1 MKKTE
6 FGGKLTRIPSPYDAT
21 SWKTERSAV
30 AVLMHWM
37 REIIEQKQID
47 LGLPDVDTSGTD
59 RKSPDIIICE
69 SRRSQNVLCVIE
81 AKHPYFDVF
90 DYENLRKPAWEKA
103 NARKAKYFA
112 TTNFKELIWF
122 NTQKVN
128 EQKKEEEQVVD
139 RYHLSEIE
147 NLDLVEETR
156 YKESIV
162 KQLESFLNKLY
173 AVHTGRE
180 PEPKLP
186 TDEFLIYRL
195 QDKIRRLSRYYTE
208 IIYNRYHK
216 DNAFAKELGEW
227 FVSQGWSFAPWQPQ
241 DFDKAARQTA
251 YLLVNKIL
259 FYNVLQA
266 KRPSELPLLKIPEG
280 LLKGAQLQ
288 KILQSFFDE
297 VLKIDYETIYT
308 TDFIDTVAFPDDKE
322 VIKEIEDLVKVLRQY
337 DFSKLRD
344 IIGPIFERLIPTDE
358 RHNLGQYFTNPDVV
372 DIILRFC
379 LKQDDDKILDPA
391 CGAGTFLVR
400 AYQHKKLANQRLS
413 HEGILDTLWGN
424 DIAKFP
430 AHLSTINLAIRDL
443 SIDKNYPNILQEDF
457 FNLLSTEGGFELPEK
472 WRKTRAKTL
481 GVKER
486 EVTYPRWFD
495 CVVGNP
501 PYTRQEEMPEIAPKV
516 KEYKERLIDKA
527 LKDIKGKRIA
537 EISKRAGIHAYF
549 FVHGTKFLQNGGRFG
564 FIVSNSWLDVDYGK
578 GLQEFFLNNYKIV
591 AIIESKVE
599 RWFEQADVNTC
610 IVILE
615 KCNDKKERDENLVR
629 FVYLFKRLD
638 YFIPQ
643 AQEMWQKQIER
654 LDEIDKLKKTI
665 MAHSE
670 FYQNEELR
678 ILPKSQAEL
687 WEEGFDKES
696 GKYVGAKWG
705 KYLRAPEIFFK
716 ILEKGKG
723 KLVPLK
729 EVAEVRRGFTTGADP
744 WFYVEDLTYSLDEE
758 QFEKITGQERE
769 KVKRKGLRL
778 IRSGDGT
785 HWLIE
790 GRYLA
795 PVTRN
800 PDDFPGIRIRE
811 ADIKT
816 RAVVIDMPRKNLRN
830 KHVEAYIKHGE
841 RKLYDMGKGRQMIPA
856 TTLTCSGRRHWY
868 QLPDIQASRLL
879 WQKAIDRY
887 HRHYICDIPTLAN
900 QRFYNVYPKVSD
912 DEMLIACWLNSS
924 FTSLYLEFQRAAM
937 GLGAIEA
944 TVEEVRQLPVIEPS
958 RISEPLKEKLAVAF
972 RHLCRSPIES
982 IFEEVHRKDRQDLD
996 RLILEAL
1003 GFEDIEEHKHI
1014 LSELYNELTNL
1025 AKARLERAKSFGKKQ
1040 KTKEG
1045 IDIDLLV
1052 KTVMD
1057 KLGDDTLGK
1066 FYREKILSHKPLRT
1080 RSLPRVPGEVKLEQ
1094 ELFGWRLSSGREHI
1108 DCTSE
1113 MEARYLKVWLET
1125 GLESIKIPKDA
1136 DYLEEIVPEL
1146 ESLKQKTDEVF
1157 EDYLGSI
1164 LDPRLR
1170 QRLLHQLWQEVTK

>member
-1 MKKTE
+1 MKKAE

-37 REIIEQKQID
+37 REIIEQKNLD
-47 LGLPDVDTSGTD
+47 LGLPDVDTSGAD

-90 DYENLRKPAWEKA
+90 DYEELKKPAWEKA

-128 EQKKEEEQVVD
+128 EQKNEEEQVVD
-139 RYHLSEIE
+139 RYCLSDIE
-147 NLDLVEETR
+147 NLDNIEGTR
-156 YKESIV
+156 YKESIT
-162 KQLESFLNKLY
+162 KQLDIFFSKLY
-173 AVHTGRE
+173 AVYTGKE

-216 DNAFAKELGEW
+216 DNVFAKELGEW

-379 LKQDDDKILDPA
+379 LKQDDGKILDPA

-400 AYQHKKLANQRLS
+400 AYQHKKLWNQRLS

-443 SIDKNYPNILQEDF
+443 GVDKNYPNILQEDF

-495 CVVGNP
+495 CIVGNP

-516 KEYKERLIDKA
+516 KEYKKRLIDKA

-549 FVHGTKFLQNGGRFG
+549 FVHGMKFLRDGGRFG

-578 GLQEFFLNNYKIV
+578 GLQEFFLNNYRII

-615 KCNDKKERDENLVR
+615 KCKDKKERDENLVR
-629 FVYLFKRLD
+629 FVYLFNRLD

-643 AQEMWQKQIER
+643 AQEMWQEQIER

-665 MAHSE
+665 MAHSGL
-670 FYQNEELR
+670 YQNEELR

-687 WEEGFDKES
+687 WEEGFDKEA

-716 ILEKGKG
+716 ILEKGKS

-729 EVAEVRRGFTTGADP
+729 EIAEVRRGFTTGVNEF
-744 WFYVEDLTYSLDEE
+744 FYLTEEEIKRRGIEKGFWMHQDDKGNWVANYIIKSPRECKSIVVKPEDLKYRVLMIHKDKKDLKRTNVLKYIQEGESKDYHLRPTCASRERWYDLGERGLGKGLWIYVINDRYISFLNKSKVYSDCELFDIYFNDGEVVIPILNSSVTALFSEVESRLGLGQGALKKQVYEISLLPIAKLSLFSKEQEENLKKAFSRLSGRAVGSVFSEFGASSPEDVSLDKVKPDRRELDKIVMGEILGLSDEE
-758 QFEKITGQERE
+758 QLE
-769 KVKRKGLRL
+769 V
-778 IRSGDGT
+778 
-785 HWLIE
+785 
-790 GRYLA
+790 Y
-795 PVTRN
+795 
-800 PDDFPGIRIRE
+800 
-811 ADIKT
+811 
-816 RAVVIDMPRKNLRN
+816 RAVVDLVK
-830 KHVEAYIKHGE
+830 
-841 RKLYDMGKGRQMIPA
+841 
-856 TTLTCSGRRHWY
+856 
-868 QLPDIQASRLL
+868 
-879 WQKAIDRY
+879 
-887 HRHYICDIPTLAN
+887 
-900 QRFYNVYPKVSD
+900 
-912 DEMLIACWLNSS
+912 
-924 FTSLYLEFQRAAM
+924 
-937 GLGAIEA
+937 
-944 TVEEVRQLPVIEPS
+944 S
-958 RISEPLKEKLAVAF
+958 RIEK
-972 RHLCRSPIES
+972 
-982 IFEEVHRKDRQDLD
+982 
-996 RLILEAL
+996 
-1003 GFEDIEEHKHI
+1003 
-1014 LSELYNELTNL
+1014 
-1025 AKARLERAKSFGKKQ
+1025 AKSFGKRR

-1066 FYREKILSHKPLRT
+1066 FYQERILTHKPLRT

-1108 DCTSE
+1108 DCASE
-1113 MEARYLKVWLET
+1113 MEARYLKVWLEA
-1125 GLESIKIPKDA
+1125 GLDSIKIPKDEA
-1136 DYLEEIVPEL
+1136 YLGEIVPKL
-1146 ESLKQKTDEVF
+1146 ESLKQKIDEIF

-1164 LDPRLR
+1164 LDPKLR
-1170 QRLLHQLWQEVTK
+1170 QRLLHQLWQGATK

>member
-1 MKKTE
+1 MKKSE

-37 REIIEQKQID
+37 REIIEQKKLD
-47 LGLPDVDTSGTD
+47 LGLPDVDTSGAD
-59 RKSPDIIICE
+59 RKSPDIIIYE

-81 AKHPYFDVF
+81 AKHPYFNVF
-90 DYENLRKPAWEKA
+90 DYENLKKPAWEKA

-128 EQKKEEEQVVD
+128 EQKNEEEQVVD
-139 RYHLSEIE
+139 RYCLSDIE
-147 NLDLVEETR
+147 NLDNIEGTR
-156 YKESIV
+156 YKESIT
-162 KQLESFLNKLY
+162 KQLDIFFSKLY
-173 AVHTGRE
+173 AVYTGKE

-195 QDKIRRLSRYYTE
+195 QDKIRRLSKYYTE

-379 LKQDDDKILDPA
+379 LKQDDGKILDPA

-400 AYQHKKLANQRLS
+400 AYQHKKLWNQRSS

-443 SIDKNYPNILQEDF
+443 GVDKNYPNILQEDF

-495 CVVGNP
+495 CIVGNP

-527 LKDIKGKRIA
+527 LKDIKGKRVA

-549 FVHGTKFLQNGGRFG
+549 FVHGMKFLRNGGRFG

-578 GLQEFFLNNYKIV
+578 GLQEFFLNNYKII

-629 FVYLFKRLD
+629 FVYLFNRLD

-643 AQEMWQKQIER
+643 AQEMWQEQIER

-665 MAHSE
+665 MAHSQ

-678 ILPKSQAEL
+678 IFPKSQKEL
-687 WEEGFDKES
+687 WEEGFDRET
-696 GKYVGAKWG
+696 GKYAGAKWG

-716 ILEKGKG
+716 IIEKGKG

-729 EVAEVRRGFTTGADP
+729 EIAQVRFGIKTGANEFFYLTEEEIKRRGIEREFWTHQDDKGNWVANYIIKSP
-744 WFYVEDLTYSLDEE
+744 RECKSIVVKPEDLKYRVLMIHKD
-758 QFEKITGQERE
+758 K
-769 KVKRKGLRL
+769 KHLR
-778 IRSGDGT
+778 GT
-785 HWLIE
+785 
-790 GRYLA
+790 
-795 PVTRN
+795 
-800 PDDFPGIRIRE
+800 
-811 ADIKT
+811 
-816 RAVVIDMPRKNLRN
+816 
-830 KHVEAYIKHGE
+830 
-841 RKLYDMGKGRQMIPA
+841 
-856 TTLTCSGRRHWY
+856 
-868 QLPDIQASRLL
+868 
-879 WQKAIDRY
+879 
-887 HRHYICDIPTLAN
+887 
-900 QRFYNVYPKVSD
+900 NV
-912 DEMLIACWLNSS
+912 
-924 FTSLYLEFQRAAM
+924 
-937 GLGAIEA
+937 
-944 TVEEVRQLPVIEPS
+944 
-958 RISEPLKEKLAVAF
+958 LK
-972 RHLCRSPIES
+972 
-982 IFEEVHRKDRQDLD
+982 
-996 RLILEAL
+996 
-1003 GFEDIEEHKHI
+1003 
-1014 LSELYNELTNL
+1014 
-1025 AKARLERAKSFGKKQ
+1025 
-1040 KTKEG
+1040 
-1045 IDIDLLV
+1045 
-1052 KTVMD
+1052 
-1057 KLGDDTLGK
+1057 
-1066 FYREKILSHKPLRT
+1066 
-1080 RSLPRVPGEVKLEQ
+1080 
-1094 ELFGWRLSSGREHI
+1094 
-1108 DCTSE
+1108 
-1113 MEARYLKVWLET
+1113 
-1125 GLESIKIPKDA
+1125 
-1136 DYLEEIVPEL
+1136 
-1146 ESLKQKTDEVF
+1146 
-1157 EDYLGSI
+1157 
-1164 LDPRLR
+1164 
-1170 QRLLHQLWQEVTK
+1170 

>member
-1 MKKTE
+1 MKKSE

-90 DYENLRKPAWEKA
+90 DYEELKKPAWEKA

-128 EQKKEEEQVVD
+128 EQKNEEEQVVD
-139 RYHLSEIE
+139 RYCLSDIE
-147 NLDLVEETR
+147 NLDNIEGTR
-156 YKESIV
+156 YKESIT
-162 KQLESFLNKLY
+162 KQLDIFFSKLY
-173 AVHTGRE
+173 AVYTGKE

-195 QDKIRRLSRYYTE
+195 QDKIRRLSKYYTE

-216 DNAFAKELGEW
+216 DNVFAKELGEW

-266 KRPSELPLLKIPEG
+266 KRPSELPPLKIPEG

-308 TDFIDTVAFPDDKE
+308 TDFIDNVAFPDDKE
-322 VIKEIEDLVKVLRQY
+322 VIKEIEDLVRVLRQY

-344 IIGPIFERLIPTDE
+344 IIGPIFERLIPQDE

-443 SIDKNYPNILQEDF
+443 GVDKNYPNILQEDF

-495 CVVGNP
+495 CIVGNP

-549 FVHGTKFLQNGGRFG
+549 FVHGMKFLPDGGRFG

-578 GLQEFFLNNYKIV
+578 GLQEFFLNNYKII

-615 KCNDKKERDENLVR
+615 KCKDKKERDENLVR
-629 FVYLFKRLD
+629 FVYLFERLD
-638 YFIPQ
+638 YFIPR
-643 AQEMWQKQIER
+643 AQEMWQEQVGR
-654 LDEIDKLKKTI
+654 LNEIDKLTKTI
-665 MAHSE
+665 MAHSQ

-678 ILPKSQAEL
+678 IFPKSQAEL

-696 GKYVGAKWG
+696 GRYLGAKWG
-705 KYLRAPEIFFK
+705 KYLRAPEIFFR

-729 EVAEVRRGFTTGADP
+729 QVAKVRFGIKTGANEF
-744 WFYVEDLTYSLDEE
+744 FYLTEEEIKRRVIEKEFWMHQDEKGNWVPNYVIKSPRECKSIRVKPEDLKYRVLMIHKDKKDLRRTNILQYIREGESKGYHLRPTCASRERWYDLGERKPYGFLHPMIHNDRQLIGLNRSSVYVDHNLFEIQPKRRDSLMPISLFFASSIAPLIKELGGRVNLGEGALKTEGIDIERLLTVTPSALSEWQVDALQAWMNKHGEFAHSSLFSELGALSAEGVSLDKVRPDRRELDKIVMGEILDLTDEE
-758 QFEKITGQERE
+758 QLE
-769 KVKRKGLRL
+769 V
-778 IRSGDGT
+778 
-785 HWLIE
+785 
-790 GRYLA
+790 Y
-795 PVTRN
+795 
-800 PDDFPGIRIRE
+800 
-811 ADIKT
+811 
-816 RAVVIDMPRKNLRN
+816 RAVVDLVK
-830 KHVEAYIKHGE
+830 
-841 RKLYDMGKGRQMIPA
+841 
-856 TTLTCSGRRHWY
+856 
-868 QLPDIQASRLL
+868 
-879 WQKAIDRY
+879 
-887 HRHYICDIPTLAN
+887 
-900 QRFYNVYPKVSD
+900 
-912 DEMLIACWLNSS
+912 
-924 FTSLYLEFQRAAM
+924 
-937 GLGAIEA
+937 
-944 TVEEVRQLPVIEPS
+944 S
-958 RISEPLKEKLAVAF
+958 RIEK
-972 RHLCRSPIES
+972 
-982 IFEEVHRKDRQDLD
+982 
-996 RLILEAL
+996 
-1003 GFEDIEEHKHI
+1003 
-1014 LSELYNELTNL
+1014 
-1025 AKARLERAKSFGKKQ
+1025 AKSFGKRR

-1057 KLGDDTLGK
+1057 KLGEDTLGK
-1066 FYREKILSHKPLRT
+1066 FYRENILTHKPLRT
-1080 RSLPRVPGEVKLEQ
+1080 KSLPKVSGEVKLEQ
-1094 ELFGWRLSSGREHI
+1094 ELFGWRLSSGRGHI

-1113 MEARYLKVWLET
+1113 MEARYLKVWLEA
-1125 GLESIKIPKDA
+1125 GLDSIKIPKDE
-1136 DYLEEIVPEL
+1136 DYLGGIVPEL
-1146 ESLKQKTDEVF
+1146 ESLKQKTDGIF

-1170 QRLLHQLWQEVTK
+1170 QRLLHQLWQEVAK

>member
-1 MKKTE
+1 MKKSE

-37 REIIEQKQID
+37 REIIEQKKLD
-47 LGLPDVDTSGTD
+47 LGLPDVDTSGAD
-59 RKSPDIIICE
+59 RKSPDIIIYE

-81 AKHPYFDVF
+81 AKHPHFNVF
-90 DYENLRKPAWEKA
+90 DYENLKKPAWEKA

-128 EQKKEEEQVVD
+128 EQKNEEEQVVD
-139 RYHLSEIE
+139 RYCLSDIE
-147 NLDLVEETR
+147 NLDNIEGTR
-156 YKESIV
+156 YRESIT
-162 KQLESFLNKLY
+162 KQLDIFFSKLY
-173 AVHTGRE
+173 AVYTGKE

-195 QDKIRRLSRYYTE
+195 QDKIRRLSKYYTE

-344 IIGPIFERLIPTDE
+344 IIGPIFEKLIPTDE

-379 LKQDDDKILDPA
+379 LKQDDGKILDPA

-400 AYQHKKLANQRLS
+400 AYQHKKLWNQRLS
-413 HEGILDTLWGN
+413 HEEILDTLWGN

-443 SIDKNYPNILQEDF
+443 GVDKNYPNILQEDF

-495 CVVGNP
+495 CIVGNP

-549 FVHGTKFLQNGGRFG
+549 FVHGMKFLRNGGRFG

-578 GLQEFFLNNYKIV
+578 GLQEFFLNNYKII

-599 RWFEQADVNTC
+599 RWFEEADVNTC

-615 KCNDKKERDENLVR
+615 KCKDKKEREENLVR

-638 YFIPQ
+638 YFIPP
-643 AQEMWQKQIER
+643 ALEMWQKQIER

-670 FYQNEELR
+670 FYRNEELR

-687 WEEGFDKES
+687 WEEGFDKETRE
-696 GKYVGAKWG
+696 YLGAKWG

-729 EVAEVRRGFTTGADP
+729 EIATVRRGFTTGANEF
-744 WFYVEDLTYSLDEE
+744 FYLTEEEIKRRGIEREFWMHQDEKGNWVPNYVIKSPRECKSIVVKPGDLKYRVLMIHKDKKSLKGTSVLKYIREGESKGYHLRPTCASRERWYEVGEREFGRGLWVYVINDRYISFFNESKVYSDCELFDLYLSDGEVIIPVLNSSVTALFSEVESRLGLGQGALKKQVYEISLLPITKSSLFSKEQARNLKEAFNKLSKRQVGSVFSEFGASSPEEVSLDKVKPDRRELDKIVMGEILGLTDEE
-758 QFEKITGQERE
+758 QLE
-769 KVKRKGLRL
+769 V
-778 IRSGDGT
+778 
-785 HWLIE
+785 
-790 GRYLA
+790 Y
-795 PVTRN
+795 
-800 PDDFPGIRIRE
+800 
-811 ADIKT
+811 
-816 RAVVIDMPRKNLRN
+816 RAVVDLVK
-830 KHVEAYIKHGE
+830 
-841 RKLYDMGKGRQMIPA
+841 
-856 TTLTCSGRRHWY
+856 
-868 QLPDIQASRLL
+868 
-879 WQKAIDRY
+879 
-887 HRHYICDIPTLAN
+887 
-900 QRFYNVYPKVSD
+900 
-912 DEMLIACWLNSS
+912 
-924 FTSLYLEFQRAAM
+924 
-937 GLGAIEA
+937 
-944 TVEEVRQLPVIEPS
+944 S
-958 RISEPLKEKLAVAF
+958 RIEK
-972 RHLCRSPIES
+972 
-982 IFEEVHRKDRQDLD
+982 
-996 RLILEAL
+996 
-1003 GFEDIEEHKHI
+1003 
-1014 LSELYNELTNL
+1014 
-1025 AKARLERAKSFGKKQ
+1025 AKSFGKRR

-1066 FYREKILSHKPLRT
+1066 FYREKVLTHKPLRT
-1080 RSLPRVPGEVKLEQ
+1080 KSLPKVSGEVKLEQ

-1108 DCTSE
+1108 DCSSE
-1113 MEARYLKVWLET
+1113 MEARYLKVWLEA
-1125 GLESIKIPKDA
+1125 GLDSIKIPKDE
-1136 DYLEEIVPEL
+1136 DYFKEIVPKL

-1164 LDPRLR
+1164 LDPKLR
-1170 QRLLHQLWQEVTK
+1170 QRLLHQLWQEAIR

>member
-1 MKKTE
+1 MKKSE
-6 FGGKLTRIPSPYDAT
+6 LRGKRRIPSPYDAT
-21 SWKTERSAV
+21 SRKTERSAV

-37 REIIEQKQID
+37 REIIEQKKLD
-47 LGLPDVDTSGTD
+47 LGLPDVDTSGAD

-69 SRRSQNVLCVIE
+69 SRRSQDVLCVIE

-103 NARKAKYFA
+103 NVRKAKYFA

-128 EQKKEEEQVVD
+128 EQRNEEEQVVD
-139 RYHLSEIE
+139 KYPLAEIE
-147 NLDLVEETR
+147 NLDLIEETR
-156 YKESIV
+156 YKEAIIQ
-162 KQLESFLNKLY
+162 QLEIFLARLY
-173 AVHTGRE
+173 AVHSGRE
-180 PEPKLP
+180 AEPKLP

-195 QDKIRRLSRYYTE
+195 HSKIERLSKYYTE

-216 DNAFAKELGEW
+216 DNAFAKELGRW
-227 FVSQGWSFAPWQPQ
+227 FISQGWSFAPWQPR

-259 FYNVLQA
+259 FYNVLQS
-266 KRPSELPLLKIPEG
+266 KRPGELPQLKIPEG

-297 VLKIDYETIYT
+297 VLKVDYQTIYT
-308 TDFIDTVAFPDDKE
+308 ADFIDNVAFLDDKE
-322 VIKEIEDLVKVLRQY
+322 VIKEIEDLVNVLRQY
-337 DFSKLRD
+337 DFSKLGD
-344 IIGPIFERLIPTDE
+344 IIGPIFERLIPQDE

-372 DIILRFC
+372 DIILGFC
-379 LKQDDDKILDPA
+379 LRHEDDKILDPA

-400 AYQHKKLANQRLS
+400 AYHRKKLGNQRLS
-413 HEGILDTLWGN
+413 HEDILDTLWGN

-443 SIDKNYPNILQEDF
+443 SVGKNYPNILQEDF
-457 FNLLSTEGGFELPEK
+457 FTLLSTEGGFELPDK
-472 WRKTRAKTL
+472 WRKARAKTL
-481 GVKER
+481 GVKDR
-486 EVTYPRWFD
+486 EITYPRWFD
-495 CVVGNP
+495 CVIGNP
-501 PYTRQEEMPEIAPKV
+501 PYTRQEEMRQIAPEV
-516 KEYKERLIDKA
+516 KQYKEGIIDRA
-527 LKDIKGKRIA
+527 LKDNTGKRIA

-578 GLQEFFLNNYKIV
+578 GLQEFFLKNYKIT

-599 RWFEQADVNTC
+599 RWFEWADVNTC

-615 KCNDKKERDENLVR
+615 KCKDKKERDENLVH
-629 FVYLFKRLD
+629 FVYLFKPLS
-638 YFIPQ
+638 YFIPP

-654 LDEIDKLKKTI
+654 LNEIDKLTKTI

-716 ILEKGKG
+716 ILEKGKE

-729 EVAEVRRGFTTGADP
+729 EIAEVRFGIKTGANEF
-744 WFYVEDLTYSLDEE
+744 FYLTEEEIKRRGIEREFWMHQDEKGNWVPNYVIKSPRECKSIIVKPEDLKYRVLMIHKDKKNLRGSNVLKYIREGESKGYHLRPTCASRERWYDLGERKPYGFLHPMIHNDRQLIGLNQSSVYVDHNLFEIQPERRDFLMPISLFFVSSLAPLIKELGGRVNLGEGALKTEGIDIERLLTVTPSTLSERQVDALQAWINKHRKFAHNSLFSEFGASSPKEVSLDSVKPDRRELDKIVMGEILGLTDEE
-758 QFEKITGQERE
+758 Q
-769 KVKRKGLRL
+769 
-778 IRSGDGT
+778 
-785 HWLIE
+785 
-790 GRYLA
+790 LA
-795 PVTRN
+795 VY
-800 PDDFPGIRIRE
+800 
-811 ADIKT
+811 
-816 RAVVIDMPRKNLRN
+816 RAVVDLVK
-830 KHVEAYIKHGE
+830 
-841 RKLYDMGKGRQMIPA
+841 
-856 TTLTCSGRRHWY
+856 
-868 QLPDIQASRLL
+868 
-879 WQKAIDRY
+879 
-887 HRHYICDIPTLAN
+887 
-900 QRFYNVYPKVSD
+900 
-912 DEMLIACWLNSS
+912 
-924 FTSLYLEFQRAAM
+924 
-937 GLGAIEA
+937 
-944 TVEEVRQLPVIEPS
+944 S
-958 RISEPLKEKLAVAF
+958 RIEK
-972 RHLCRSPIES
+972 
-982 IFEEVHRKDRQDLD
+982 
-996 RLILEAL
+996 
-1003 GFEDIEEHKHI
+1003 
-1014 LSELYNELTNL
+1014 
-1025 AKARLERAKSFGKKQ
+1025 AKSFGKRR

-1057 KLGDDTLGK
+1057 KLGADTLGK
-1066 FYREKILSHKPLRT
+1066 FYREKILSHKSLRT
-1080 RSLPRVPGEVKLEQ
+1080 RSLPRVSGAVKLEQ
-1094 ELFGWRLSSGREHI
+1094 ELFGWRLSSGREHL

-1113 MEARYLKVWLET
+1113 TEARYLKVWMEA
-1125 GLESIKIPKDA
+1125 GLERIKIPKGE
-1136 DYLEEIVPEL
+1136 DYLKEIVPKL
-1146 ESLKQKTDEVF
+1146 ESLKQRIDEVF

>member
-1 MKKTE
+1 MRKTE
-6 FGGKLTRIPSPYDAT
+6 LGGKLTRIPSPYDAT

-37 REIIEQKQID
+37 REIIERQNLD
-47 LGLPDVDTSGTD
+47 LGLPDVDTSGAD
-59 RKSPDIIICE
+59 RKSPDILIYE
-69 SRRSQNVLCVIE
+69 SRRSQNVVCVIE

-103 NARKAKYFA
+103 NARRAKYFA

-128 EQKKEEEQVVD
+128 EQRNEEEQVVHK
-139 RYHLSEIE
+139 YPLSEIE
-147 NLDLVEETR
+147 NLDLIEETR
-156 YKESIV
+156 YKESII
-162 KQLESFLNKLY
+162 KQLEIFLARLY
-173 AVHTGRE
+173 AVHSGKEAE
-180 PEPKLP
+180 PRLP

-195 QDKIRRLSRYYTE
+195 HSKIKRLSKYYTE
-208 IIYNRYHK
+208 IIYNRCHK
-216 DNAFAKELGEW
+216 DSAFAKELGVW
-227 FVSQGWSFAPWQPQ
+227 FVSQGWSFAWQPQ

-259 FYNVLQA
+259 FYDVLQA
-266 KRPSELPLLKIPEG
+266 KRPSELPPLKIPEG

-297 VLKIDYETIYT
+297 VLKIDYDTIYT
-308 TDFIDTVAFPDDKE
+308 ADFIDTVAFPDDKE
-322 VIKEIEDLVKVLRQY
+322 IIKEIEDLVKVLRQY

-344 IIGPIFERLIPTDE
+344 IIGPIFERLIPQDE
-358 RHNLGQYFTNPDVV
+358 RHNLGQYFTNDYVV

-379 LKQDDDKILDPA
+379 LNHEDDKVLDPA

-400 AYQHKKLANQRLS
+400 AYQHKKLRNQFLK
-413 HEGILDTLWGN
+413 HEDILNTLWGN

-443 SIDKNYPNILQEDF
+443 SVDKNYPNILQEDF
-457 FNLLSTEGGFELPEK
+457 FTLLSTEGGFELPA
-472 WRKTRAKTL
+472 KTRKALAKTL
-481 GVKER
+481 GIKER

-501 PYTRQEEMPEIAPKV
+501 PYTRQEEMPEIAPEIKQ
-516 KEYKERLIDKA
+516 YKEGIIDKA
-527 LKDIKGKRIA
+527 LKDNTGKKIA

-578 GLQEFFLNNYKIV
+578 GLQEFFLNNYKII

-599 RWFEQADVNTC
+599 RWFEEADVNTC

-615 KCNDKKERDENLVR
+615 KCKDKKERDENLAR
-629 FVYLFKRLD
+629 FVYLFKPLS
-638 YFIPQ
+638 YFVPP

-654 LDEIDKLKKTI
+654 LNEIDKLVKTI
-665 MAHSE
+665 MAHSQ

-678 ILPKSQAEL
+678 IFPKSQAEL
-687 WEEGFDKES
+687 WKEGFDRET
-696 GKYVGAKWG
+696 GKYLGAKWG

-716 ILEKGKG
+716 ILESGKG
-723 KLVPLK
+723 KLAPLK
-729 EVAEVRRGFTTGADP
+729 EIAEVRRGFTTGADP
-744 WFYVEDLTYSLDEE
+744 WFYVEDFTDSLGEE
-758 QFEKITGQERE
+758 EIEKITGQKRE
-769 KVKRKGLRL
+769 QLKRKGLRI

-785 HWLIE
+785 RWLIE
-790 GRYLA
+790 SQYLA
-795 PVTRN
+795 PITRN
-800 PDDFPGIRIRE
+800 PDDFPSIRIRE

-816 RAVVIDMPRKNLRN
+816 RAVVINMPRKNLRN
-830 KHVEAYIKHGE
+830 KHIEAYIKHGE
-841 RKLYDMGKGRQMIPA
+841 TKLYNMGKGRQMIPSN
-856 TTLTCSGRRHWY
+856 TLTCSGRRYWY
-868 QLPDIQASRLL
+868 QLPDVRPSRLL

-887 HRHYICDIPTLAN
+887 HRHYVCDIPTLAN
-900 QRFYNVYPKVSD
+900 QRFYNVYPKAPD
-912 DEMLIACWLNSS
+912 DEMLLACWLNSS

-944 TVEEVRQLPVIEPS
+944 TVEEVCQLPVIEPS
-958 RISEPLKEKLAVAF
+958 KVSEPLKTKLLAVFEAF
-972 RHLCRSPIES
+972 YNRPVES
-982 IFEEVHRKDRQDLD
+982 IFDEVQKKERQDLD
-996 RLILEAL
+996 GLLVEAL
-1003 GFEDIEEHKHI
+1003 GFNEPEERESI
-1014 LSELYNELTNL
+1014 ISELYGELTNL
-1025 AKARLERAKSFGKKQ
+1025 AKARFEKAKSFGKRR

-1066 FYREKILSHKPLRT
+1066 FYRDKVLTCKPLRT
-1080 RSLPRVPGEVKLEQ
+1080 KSLPRVPGEVKLEQ

-1108 DCTSE
+1108 DCASE
-1113 MEARYLKVWLET
+1113 TEARYLKVCLEA
-1125 GLESIKIPKDA
+1125 GMDSIKIPKDE
-1136 DYLEEIVPEL
+1136 DYLGQIVSEL
-1146 ESLKQKTDEVF
+1146 EDLKQKTDQIF

-1164 LDPRLR
+1164 LDPRLC
-1170 QRLLHQLWQEVTK
+1170 QRLLHQLWQEAMK

>member
-6 FGGKLTRIPSPYDAT
+6 FGGRLTRIPSPYDAT

-37 REIIEQKQID
+37 REIIEQKRLD

-103 NARKAKYFA
+103 NARRAKYFA

-128 EQKKEEEQVVD
+128 EQRNEEEQVVHK
-139 RYHLSEIE
+139 YPLSEIE
-147 NLDLVEETR
+147 NLDLIEETR
-156 YKESIV
+156 YKEAII
-162 KQLESFLNKLY
+162 KQLEIFLARLY
-173 AVHTGRE
+173 AVHSGKE
-180 PEPKLP
+180 AEPKLP

-195 QDKIRRLSRYYTE
+195 HSKIKRLSKYYTE

-216 DNAFAKELGEW
+216 DNAFAKELSVW
-227 FVSQGWSFAPWQPQ
+227 FASQGWSFFAWQSQ

-266 KRPSELPLLKIPEG
+266 KRPHDLAPLQIPQG
-280 LLKGAQLQ
+280 LFKGAQLQ

-308 TDFIDTVAFPDDKE
+308 ADFIDAIAFLDEKE
-322 VIKEIEDLVKVLRQY
+322 VTKEIKDLVNVLDQY
-337 DFSKLRD
+337 DFSKLGD
-344 IIGPIFERLIPTDE
+344 IIGPIFERLIPKDE

-400 AYQHKKLANQRLS
+400 AYQHKKLRNQRLN
-413 HEGILDTLWGN
+413 HEDILDTLWGN

-443 SIDKNYPNILQEDF
+443 GVDKNYPNILQGDF

-472 WRKTRAKTL
+472 WRKARAKTL

-501 PYTRQEEMPEIAPKV
+501 PYTRQEEMPEIALDI
-516 KEYKERLIDKA
+516 KEYKKGLIDKA
-527 LKDIKGKRIA
+527 LKDIKGKKIA
-537 EISKRAGIHAYF
+537 EIPKRAGIHAYF
-549 FVHGTKFLQNGGRFG
+549 FVHGTKFLQNRGHFG

-578 GLQEFFLNNYKIV
+578 GLQEFFLKNYKIV

-615 KCNDKKERDENLVR
+615 RCNNKKERDENLVR
-629 FVYLFKRLD
+629 FVYLFKPLS
-638 YFIPQ
+638 YFIPP
-643 AQEMWQKQIER
+643 AQEMWQEQIER
-654 LDEIDKLKKTI
+654 LEEIDKLIKTI

-678 ILPKSQAEL
+678 ISPKSQAEL
-687 WEEGFDKES
+687 WDEGFDKES

-716 ILEKGKG
+716 ILERGKER
-723 KLVPLK
+723 LVPLK
-729 EVAEVRRGFTTGADP
+729 EIAEVRFGIKTGANEF
-744 WFYVEDLTYSLDEE
+744 FYLTEGEIKRRKIEKEFWMHKDERGNWIPNYVIKSPKECKSIVVKPENLKYRVLMIHKDKKDLKGTKVLKYIREGERKGYHLRPTCASRQRWYDLGERPPAPINVNYLINDVARAFIGSFWASDDFQEIHTTEDIAPFLNSTLFWLIENLSGRTSFGGGLLKVQTYEFERLLVCKDAEFIQKLSEQFRSLCKREVESIFSELGANYPSEVSLDKVKPDRRELDKIVMGEILGLTDEE
-758 QFEKITGQERE
+758 QLE
-769 KVKRKGLRL
+769 V
-778 IRSGDGT
+778 
-785 HWLIE
+785 
-790 GRYLA
+790 Y
-795 PVTRN
+795 
-800 PDDFPGIRIRE
+800 
-811 ADIKT
+811 
-816 RAVVIDMPRKNLRN
+816 RAVIDLVK
-830 KHVEAYIKHGE
+830 
-841 RKLYDMGKGRQMIPA
+841 
-856 TTLTCSGRRHWY
+856 
-868 QLPDIQASRLL
+868 
-879 WQKAIDRY
+879 
-887 HRHYICDIPTLAN
+887 
-900 QRFYNVYPKVSD
+900 
-912 DEMLIACWLNSS
+912 
-924 FTSLYLEFQRAAM
+924 
-937 GLGAIEA
+937 
-944 TVEEVRQLPVIEPS
+944 S
-958 RISEPLKEKLAVAF
+958 RI
-972 RHLCRSPIES
+972 
-982 IFEEVHRKDRQDLD
+982 
-996 RLILEAL
+996 
-1003 GFEDIEEHKHI
+1003 
-1014 LSELYNELTNL
+1014 
-1025 AKARLERAKSFGKKQ
+1025 ERAKSFGKRR

-1052 KTVMD
+1052 KTVTD
-1057 KLGDDTLGK
+1057 KLGEDSLGK
-1066 FYREKILSHKPLRT
+1066 FYREKILTHKPLRT
-1080 RSLPRVPGEVKLEQ
+1080 KSLPRISGEVKLEQ
-1094 ELFGWRLSSGREHI
+1094 ELFGWRLSSGRERI

-1113 MEARYLKVWLET
+1113 TEARYLKVWLEA
-1125 GLESIKIPKDA
+1125 GLESVRIPKDE
-1136 DYLEEIVPEL
+1136 DYLTEIVPEL
-1146 ESLKQKTDEVF
+1146 ENLKQKIDAVF

-1170 QRLLHQLWQEVTK
+1170 QRLLHQLWQEATK